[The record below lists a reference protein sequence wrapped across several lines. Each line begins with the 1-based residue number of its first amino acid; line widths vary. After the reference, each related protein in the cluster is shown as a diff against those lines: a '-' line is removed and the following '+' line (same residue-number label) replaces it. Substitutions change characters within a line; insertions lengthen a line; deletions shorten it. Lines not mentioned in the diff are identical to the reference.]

1 MAQRKILLSNELN
14 RTSEADDTV
23 EKFHASE
30 CYALLGEIGFLSE
43 EKVALMLDQGKI
55 SDRRNRML
63 EALQKI
69 TYAKIATLE
78 GNYAFAIELYE
89 QVAEKISVLNQ
100 GSQQEGALAYF
111 YYEYGGFFRQLG
123 DINAAFRY
131 LEKARNI
138 TSSNKMKQMI
148 AYQHLILDAD
158 LDKNF
163 TLKKWL
169 QCIAYFNKYEMTV
182 MESQAHYGL
191 SLQLINQENMADAS
205 THLDKAHEM
214 AALHGFQHIHW
225 SIDYTRGCLLVSQNR
240 STEAVRYYQD
250 LLKKVSN
257 AYFTAKIQSK
267 VAELLHILGDT
278 DKALEAA
285 ISSMEISQQ
294 FSIASE
300 LAGACLLL
308 GKIYHREATD
318 ITKAYFYYQQAFG
331 SIMALTKRGI
341 PVNEERRRV
350 INKYVIFLEEHFP
363 GEMTE
368 SANEDLFAFSKDLNW
383 VRIKDLF
390 HYNLF
395 IYHYLN
401 TGVGNKTLEALDFPA
416 SSFYSATERLRSRG
430 ITFPNFRKSDV
441 DIPADNY
448 VEGLQQY
455 ARLHR
460 DKTWVEIN
468 NCFEKDMLKYHY
480 KLNNYNKKHL
490 AKNLELAYSGIVNR
504 TKYLTAGDK

>member
-14 RTSEADDTV
+14 RTSEAEDTV
-23 EKFHASE
+23 EKFHASA

-69 TYAKIATLE
+69 TYAKIAALE
-78 GNYAFAIELYE
+78 GNYTFALELYE
-89 QVAEKISVLNQ
+89 QVEGKISVLNQ
-100 GSQQEGALAYF
+100 GSQQEGALTYF
-111 YYEYGGFFRQLG
+111 YYEYAGFFTQLG
-123 DINAAFRY
+123 DTNAAFRY
-131 LEKARNI
+131 LEKARSI

-148 AYQHLILDAD
+148 AFGQLLLDAE
-158 LDKNF
+158 LDKKF
-163 TLKKWL
+163 KLKKWL

-182 MESQAHYGL
+182 MESQAHYVL
-191 SLQLINQENMADAS
+191 ALQLIKQESMADAV
-205 THLDKAHEM
+205 THLDTSHEM
-214 AALHGFQHIHW
+214 AALHGYQYIHW
-225 SIDYTRGCLLVSQNR
+225 SIDYIRGILLVNQNR
-240 STEAVRYYQD
+240 SAEAIGYLGG
-250 LLKKVSN
+250 LLKKSRN
-257 AYFTAKIQSK
+257 AQFTAKIHSK
-267 VAELLHILGDT
+267 LAALYHVVGNADQ
-278 DKALEAA
+278 ALESAKA
-285 ISSMEISQQ
+285 SMEVSQQ

-308 GKIYHREATD
+308 GKIYHREVAD

-341 PVNEERRRV
+341 PINEERRKV
-350 INKYVIFLEEHFP
+350 VNEYVIFLEEHFP
-363 GEMTE
+363 GEMTD
-368 SANEDLFAFSKDLNW
+368 SANEDLFAFSRDLNW
-383 VRIKDLF
+383 VKIKDLF

-395 IYHYLN
+395 LYHYLN

-460 DKTWVEIN
+460 DKNWVEIN
-468 NCFEKDMLKYHY
+468 DCFEKDMLKYHY

-504 TKYLTAGDK
+504 TKYLTSRDG

>member
-23 EKFHASE
+23 EKFHASA

-43 EKVALMLDQGKI
+43 EKITMMLDQGKI

-78 GNYAFAIELYE
+78 GNYIFAFELYE
-89 QVAEKISVLNQ
+89 QVAGKISVLNQ
-100 GSQQEGALAYF
+100 GSQQEGALTYF
-111 YYEYGGFFRQLG
+111 YYEYAGLFTQIG
-123 DINAAFRY
+123 DTNAAFRY
-131 LEKARNI
+131 LEMARSI

-148 AYQHLILDAD
+148 AYQHLVLNAD
-158 LDKNF
+158 LDRKFN
-163 TLKKWL
+163 LKKWL

-182 MESQAHYGL
+182 MESQAHHAL
-191 SLQLINQENMADAS
+191 ALQLIKQENMVDAVV
-205 THLDKAHEM
+205 HLDQAHEM
-214 AALHGFQHIHW
+214 AALHGYQYLHR
-225 SIDYTRGCLLVSQNR
+225 SIDYIRGILLVNQNR
-240 STEAVRYYQD
+240 NAEARGYYLE

-257 AYFTAKIQSK
+257 AHFTAKIQSK
-267 VAELLHILGDT
+267 LAELHHILGDA

-285 ISSMEISQQ
+285 KASVEVSQQ

-308 GKIYHREATD
+308 GKIYHRKLTD

-331 SIMALTKRGI
+331 SIMALAKRGI
-341 PVNEERRRV
+341 PINEARRKV
-350 INKYVIFLEEHFP
+350 INEYVIFLEEHFP
-363 GEMTE
+363 GEVAE

-383 VRIKDLF
+383 VKIKDLF

-395 IYHYLN
+395 LYHYLN
-401 TGVGNKTLEALDFPA
+401 TGVGNKTLEALEFPA

-468 NCFEKDMLKYHY
+468 DCFEKDMLKYHY

-504 TKYLTAGDK
+504 TKYLTSGAG